1 MVEDNNKY
9 CQVEPGTGPVIM
21 DKEEREGY
29 KAQMGNTDRA
39 TLQNTVEQF
48 EKITH
53 DMFNLEVRMREL
65 SARKLLEEFL
75 ARDPDPQAIYAF
87 FRVVEELHQAWLAL
101 LQKGKAPTRKA
112 IGHAS
117 PKSMA
122 NSGNETKEKPPL
134 HSKKK

>member
-1 MVEDNNKY
+1 
-9 CQVEPGTGPVIM
+9 M

-39 TLQNTVEQF
+39 TLQNTVEQL

-75 ARDPDPQAIYAF
+75 ARDPDPQAVYAF
-87 FRVVEELHQAWLAL
+87 FRVVEEQHQACWRSC
-101 LQKGKAPTRKA
+101 K
-112 IGHAS
+112 
-117 PKSMA
+117 
-122 NSGNETKEKPPL
+122 KEK
-134 HSKKK
+134 HRHEKQ

>member
-1 MVEDNNKY
+1 M
-9 CQVEPGTGPVIM
+9 IM

-39 TLQNTVEQF
+39 TLQNTVEQL

-75 ARDPDPQAIYAF
+75 ARDPDPQAVYAF

-122 NSGNETKEKPPL
+122 NSGKETKEKPPP